1 MLSKIKKI
9 TLGILIFLIGI
20 TISRNNYVLAEEVE
34 ENNIVNI
41 YLFYSDTC
49 PHCAKEKIFLDD
61 IIKNNDNVRIYKYEI
76 NNKDNGYLLDEIASL
91 MDTNVS
97 GVPFTIIGNKFYKG
111 YNEENS
117 PVRFKAAIEYF
128 SKYGYDDIVG
138 KYINNRNNLNIEI
151 PEYDNNIDN
160 DKNEDIPS
168 VDEYAENYNNIRFN

>member
-49 PHCAKEKIFLDD
+49 RHCAKEKIFLDD

-97 GVPFTIIGNKFYKG
+97 GLPFTIIGNKL
-111 YNEENS
+111 
-117 PVRFKAAIEYF
+117 
-128 SKYGYDDIVG
+128 D
-138 KYINNRNNLNIEI
+138 
-151 PEYDNNIDN
+151 
-160 DKNEDIPS
+160 
-168 VDEYAENYNNIRFN
+168 